1 MSIVLPPAAES
12 AVRLLAFDLDGTL
25 VDSAPGIIDTV
36 NTVLA
41 EWSIAP
47 VPAPTVAAMIG
58 LQLEVFWE
66 RLTPLPAAIWP
77 DLTARYRAIYRETA
91 IPAIV
96 LFPDVR
102 PLIEALDA
110 AGYVLTIASSKITPV
125 SRAVL
130 EQVDLL
136 APFRLLM
143 GNDSVSRPK
152 PHAEMLERTLEI
164 CGVGADQAL
173 MVGDTTHDIDLGDNA
188 GVRTVAVANGTHDY
202 ATLAAAR
209 PAFLIKTL
217 SELPGILAQ
226 MVQ

>member
-66 RLTPLPAAIWP
+66 RLTPVPAAAWP
-77 DLTARYRAIYRETA
+77 ELTARYRAIYRETA

-130 EQVDLL
+130 EHVDLL
-136 APFRLLM
+136 EPFRLLM

-202 ATLAAAR
+202 ATLAAGR